1 MHAVIKLYCTDVSCE
16 WVSCLQMGKQHGQES
31 ATLDP
36 SSAGPRRDNIPYP
49 RRYRGA
55 FATGHEWPDTESVDV
70 EIDVNSGD
78 LQGSERSE
86 LEVLSPGTHTGKGGN
101 GIVGGS

>member
-1 MHAVIKLYCTDVSCE
+1 
-16 WVSCLQMGKQHGQES
+16 MGKQHGQES

-36 SSAGPRRDNIPYP
+36 SSAGPRRDNTPYL
-49 RRYRGA
+49 RRYRSV
-55 FATGHEWPDTESVDV
+55 FATGHEWPDTESVDE
-70 EIDVNSGD
+70 EIDVTSGD

-86 LEVLSPGTHTGKGGN
+86 LEALSPGTHIGKRGN